1 MLRCAVAGVAG
12 DEKPLVSAAKG
23 WHVEVVSLLLE
34 LGVDPDTPDLLG
46 YTALEWATTNQDATM
61 LNLLAR
67 YNASHT
73 EQ

>member
-1 MLRCAVAGVAG
+1 M
-12 DEKPLVSAAKG
+12 SAAKG